1 MNINPEPSQ
10 NSVNINF
17 DLYYDFLTT
26 DYSSS
31 FNFKLC
37 LKRGTKVYETKNT
50 MKYECPGKKDIL
62 IRETVSFSEKFN
74 YNDQEEKMYK
84 IYLQVYTKAGF
95 KNATFAELN
104 LNSILKGE
112 EINSL
117 ENFENKIFELDF
129 VKHPFGFLK
138 LKINLSGIVQKENL
152 SSESIQSKE
161 DESTPSINL
170 ANSSSTGKNFLQK
183 KPSLEKHN
191 ILTANSISNDTANTT
206 QLNEQINSQ
215 LTQAN
220 EEIFFLNEKIKI
232 LNLKVEQLETEKIEG
247 EKLIKNLEGN
257 NNTLRNQVNNGS
269 LEKIDKTSSKDSSVN
284 KRVKFIYRLIL
295 FSLGYIFLAD

>member
-37 LKRGTKVYETKNT
+37 LKRGNKVYETKNT
-50 MKYECPGKKDIL
+50 MKYECPGKKDIV
-62 IRETVSFSEKFN
+62 IRETVSFSEIFN
-74 YNDQEEKMYK
+74 NYDQEEKMYK

-104 LNSILKGE
+104 LSNILKE
-112 EINSL
+112 EDLNNIDKI
-117 ENFENKIFELDF
+117 ENKIFELDF

-138 LKINLSGIVQKENL
+138 LKINLSGIIQKENI
-152 SSESIQSKE
+152 SNESIKSKE
-161 DESTPSINL
+161 EDNMPSINP

-183 KPSLEKHN
+183 KPSIEKQN
-191 ILTANSISNDTANTT
+191 ILITNSVSNDTNNST
-206 QLNEQINSQ
+206 QCTELINNQ

-220 EEIFFLNEKIKI
+220 EEIFFLNEKVKI
-232 LNLKVEQLETEKIEG
+232 LNSKIEQLETEKIEG
-247 EKLIKNLEGN
+247 ENLIKNLESN
-257 NNTLRNQVNNGS
+257 ISTLKNQVNMGNS
-269 LEKIDKTSSKDSSVN
+269 EKNEKSNSKDSSVN
-284 KRVKFIYRLIL
+284 KRVKTK
-295 FSLGYIFLAD
+295 